1 MGILLNIIDD
11 KTGEEV
17 PFEHLSYMGLVE
29 ISNQANDL
37 KEKSEEEINKRIG
50 RKIVEEDK

>member
-1 MGILLNIIDD
+1 MGILLNVIDD

-50 RKIVEEDK
+50 RE